1 MIKLDFSQRALQNLA
16 QNNVLKGQT
25 LLGPQLAPVRVS
37 YLPDLGR
44 PTTSTFNP
52 LFLDD
57 PIEYNSITKCH
68 VNICHHIF
76 EVFDTEFAKTK

>member
-25 LLGPQLAPVRVS
+25 LLGPQLATVRVS

-57 PIEYNSITKCH
+57 LIEYDSNNKMSLSKKKCH

-76 EVFDTEFAKTK
+76 RNI

>member
-25 LLGPQLAPVRVS
+25 LLRLQLATVRVS

-57 PIEYNSITKCH
+57 PIEYNSNNKMSCKHMPSHFRSI
-68 VNICHHIF
+68 
-76 EVFDTEFAKTK
+76 